1 MDIVIAQFESRS
13 FSFAAYGLTEA
24 EARAAFNR
32 GVDEHR
38 RQLGARVDPAW
49 IAEAKAEIEF
59 KTVSLGVCYRDG
71 ELLEP
76 APARRGPRPVR

>member
-1 MDIVIAQFESRS
+1 MDIVVAQFESRS
-13 FSFAAYGLTEA
+13 FSFAAYGRTED
-24 EARAAFNR
+24 EARAAFKR

-49 IAEAKAEIEF
+49 VAEAKAEIEF

-71 ELLEP
+71 EPL
-76 APARRGPRPVR
+76 APPPVRREPGPGR

>member
-13 FSFAAYGLTEA
+13 FLFTAYGRTED
-24 EARAAFNR
+24 EARAAFNC

-49 IAEAKAEIEF
+49 VAEAKAEAEF
-59 KTVSLGVCYRDG
+59 KTVSLGVV
-71 ELLEP
+71 E
-76 APARRGPRPVR
+76 